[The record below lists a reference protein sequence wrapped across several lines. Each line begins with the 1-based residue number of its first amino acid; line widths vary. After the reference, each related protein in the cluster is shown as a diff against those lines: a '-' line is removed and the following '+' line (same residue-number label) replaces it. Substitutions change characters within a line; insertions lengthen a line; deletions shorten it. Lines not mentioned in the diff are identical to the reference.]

1 MSRKLLKNYDL
12 FDFDRTLID
21 NDTLYGFYLAC
32 NNKNIPLF
40 KRLSYLV
47 IRILNY
53 FNIISNTQ
61 FKKLGVKLFLAGQS
75 KSKIN
80 FISSKYAKSLKL
92 NKLYY
97 KKFKKSKNKVVITA
111 SFENYVKK
119 VFEKDKV
126 IVFGSSLLYDE
137 TNVVIGLKA
146 NLYGSVKKEYLLN
159 KGFDYFVNFY
169 TDSLSDSPLFSLCK
183 NIYLVKNGNYNSKK

>member
-32 NNKNIPLF
+32 NNKSITLF
-40 KRLSYLV
+40 KRFSYLV

-80 FISSKYAKSLKL
+80 FISSEYAKSLKL

-97 KKFKKSKNKVVITA
+97 KEFKNSKNKVVITA

-126 IVFGSSLLYDE
+126 IVLVLH
-137 TNVVIGLKA
+137 
-146 NLYGSVKKEYLLN
+146 
-159 KGFDYFVNFY
+159 YFMMK
-169 TDSLSDSPLFSLCK
+169 L
-183 NIYLVKNGNYNSKK
+183 I